1 NENEKSSTLSRY
13 DYITLIS
20 LILETLLG
28 SLGNSFIVAVN
39 LCDLLTHGELNSFDL
54 ILTCLGL
61 SRWVLQ
67 FLVLTVFVISIGW
80 KSSGSKY
87 SESLQYSWLF
97 YSNSSMWFATWLC
110 VLYCVRIANIQNFIF
125 NLLKKHFDRLLPWF
139 LMASVAISV
148 VFNSTETGDEPFF
161 LGSKN
166 FASFSTLC
174 ALGSLPPFL
183 IFCTAALMVVSSLM
197 KHVQKMKE
205 QEKTGFREPSVK
217 AHYGA
222 VMSIGL
228 FFIFYLFYM
237 VTFNIYIS
245 QTVDSSLVKCFCAVT
260 IGAYPSIHSLFLV
273 HGNNKLR
280 YIMVGF
286 LKKVCCFGQEC
297 FLPWS
302 SSTPNRL
309 AANPITCA
317 VLQIFGKPGLL
328 GGPENQGWDPL
339 S

>member
-1 NENEKSSTLSRY
+1 RSPIQTDENEKSSTLSRY

-67 FLVLTVFVISIGW
+67 FLVLTV
-80 KSSGSKY
+80 
-87 SESLQYSWLF
+87 LQYSWLF

-148 VFNSTETGDEPFF
+148 VFSTPWAYNIIQNALYYDNDTDSTETGDEPFF

-273 HGNNKLR
+273 LR
-280 YIMVGF
+280 ITLGKCS
-286 LKKVCCFGQEC
+286 LN
-297 FLPWS
+297 P
-302 SSTPNRL
+302 
-309 AANPITCA
+309 PITEQQIRSP
-317 VLQIFGKPGLL
+317 VLCFRYLANL
-328 GGPENQGWDPL
+328 AC
-339 S
+339 